1 MLHST
6 TPWKDENGFPLAF
19 HGAEFFAVHDDH
31 VYVSNSGNNTITRL
45 TVNNI
50 TDPLVVVASED
61 DWATNLDEPC
71 GLCVRDSYLY
81 VANRGDNTIA
91 RIDLATNVKTTW
103 ASGLS
108 SPCGLAYYG
117 GDLIVANSGDNTV
130 VTIPI
135 SNPVNLSTFMTGMNK
150 PAGLLVKAAS
160 AQSND
165 PTDAYLYVVNQG
177 ATGAAGS
184 VVKKWF
190 KDFTLSTV
198 VSNLNLPY
206 GIAASGNKIYVT
218 NNPVD
223 PADNSVSS
231 QIINLATRRVLAV
244 NENMAVPMAGL
255 LCYGNTV
262 YVAQGSSVGLLTT
275 LTFAY
280 SLAELNASRVNVE
293 NTATRAVYRASARL
307 LKGGRPVGNI
317 STTNTVIIAKRRRG
331 RFVHTVVTEAVIT
344 LQNLRTLLV
353 RFVYASMNTDAITSP
368 VTATADASSSF
379 ARPPMVHIA
388 PAAGRCLVTLSF

>member
-1 MLHST
+1 MSAT
-6 TPWKDENGFPLAF
+6 SPWKDENGFPLAF
-19 HGAEFFAVHDDH
+19 HGAEFFAVNGDH

-61 DWATNLDEPC
+61 NWATNLDEPC
-71 GLCVRDSYLY
+71 GLCIYNGFLY

-91 RIDLATNVKTTW
+91 RINLTTKIKTTW

-108 SPCGLAYYG
+108 SPCGLAFYG
-117 GDLIVANSGDNTV
+117 GDLFVANSGDNTV
-130 VTIPI
+130 VTIAI
-135 SNPVNLSTFMTGMNK
+135 STLVKSTFMSGMNK

-184 VVKKWF
+184 VVRKWL
-190 KDFTLSTV
+190 KDMTFSTV
-198 VSNLNLPY
+198 ASDLNFPY
-206 GIAASGNKIYVT
+206 GIAASGDKIYVT

-231 QIINLATRRVLAV
+231 QIINLANGRVLAV

-255 LCYGNTV
+255 LFYGSTV

-307 LKGGRPVGNI
+307 LNGRRPVGNI

-331 RFVHTVVTEAVIT
+331 RFAHTVVTEAVIT

-368 VTATADASSSF
+368 VTATADASSGF

>member
-6 TPWKDENGFPLAF
+6 TPWQDENGFNLAF
-19 HGAEFFAVHDDH
+19 HGAEFFAVNGDH

-45 TVNNI
+45 TVDLI

-61 DWATNLDEPC
+61 NWATNLDEPC
-71 GLCVRDSYLY
+71 GLCIYNGFLY

-91 RIDLATNVKTTW
+91 RINLSTKVKTTW

-108 SPCGLAYYG
+108 SPCGLAFYS
-117 GDLIVANSGDNTV
+117 GDLLVANSGNNTV
-130 VTIPI
+130 VTIAI
-135 SNPVNLSTFMTGMNK
+135 STLVKTTFMSGMNK

-160 AQSND
+160 DD

-184 VVKKWF
+184 VVRKWL
-190 KDFTLSTV
+190 KDFTFSTV
-198 VSNLNLPY
+198 ASDLNFPF
-206 GIAASGNKIYVT
+206 GIAASGDNIYVT

-231 QIINLATRRVLAV
+231 QIINLTNNRLLAV
-244 NENMAVPMAGL
+244 NENMAPMAGL

-262 YVAQGSSVGLLTT
+262 YVAQGASVGLLTT
-275 LTFAY
+275 LTCSY

-293 NTATRAVYRASARL
+293 STATRAVYRASARL
-307 LKGGRPVGNI
+307 LKGRRPVGHI
-317 STTNTVIIAKRRRG
+317 STTNTVLMAKRRRG
-331 RFVHTVVTEAVIT
+331 RVVHTVVTETVIT

-353 RFVYASMNTDAITSP
+353 RFVYASMNTDALTSP
-368 VTATADASSSF
+368 VTATADASSGF

-388 PAAGRCLVTLSF
+388 PAAGRRLVTLSF